1 MTLPPERK
9 AERKVGLLTATSLVV
24 GNMIASG
31 VFMLPA
37 TLAGYGGIS
46 LVGWLVSCV
55 GAISL
60 ALVFAWLSKLRPNA
74 TGGPYA
80 YVRDGMGDFPGYL
93 VAWGYW
99 ISVWA
104 TNAAIAVAF
113 VSYLG
118 EFIPII
124 SHNSYVGITTGLVA
138 IWALTFI
145 NSMGI
150 REAGFVQVL
159 TTILKIVPLLVISVG
174 GLFYL
179 NAGHFV
185 PFNTSGESN
194 ISAITAST
202 TLTLFAFLGLE
213 CATIPSENIR
223 NPERTIS
230 RATIIGTVVTM
241 IVYVLGTIAVMGI
254 LPPELLKTSKA
265 PFADAAAIIWG
276 EPARYLVA
284 AGAIIATFGA
294 LNGWILIQGQ
304 MPMAAARDN
313 LFPAL
318 FKRENKKGTPA
329 LGIVVSSVLVS
340 VLMGMNFSRSL
351 VDTYK
356 FMILVSTMTSLL
368 AYGLSMPAYL
378 ILAAKERAL
387 QRSDWVKAGVTIT
400 GFIFSMWA
408 IIGAGEQIVYW
419 TFILLMA
426 GVPFYA
432 IMKLKRPE
440 LTP

>member
-1 MTLPPERK
+1 MTSLP
-9 AERKVGLLTATSLVV
+9 ERKVGLLTATSLVV

-37 TLAGYGGIS
+37 ALAGYGGIS
-46 LVGWLVSCV
+46 LVGWVISCI
-55 GAISL
+55 GAVSL
-60 ALVFAWLSKLRPNA
+60 ALIFGWLSKLRPNA

-80 YVRDGMGDFPGYL
+80 YVRDGMGDFAGFL
-93 VAWGYW
+93 VAWGYL

-124 SHNSYVGITTGLVA
+124 SHNSYVGIGTGLGA
-138 IWALTFI
+138 IWLLTFV

-150 REAGFVQVL
+150 REAGIVQVI
-159 TTILKIVPLLVISVG
+159 TTVLKVAPLLVISIG

-179 NAGHFV
+179 NSDHFV
-185 PFNTSGESN
+185 PFNASGESDL
-194 ISAITAST
+194 SAITATT

-213 CATIPSENIR
+213 CATIPSENIKDA
-223 NPERTIS
+223 ERTIS
-230 RATIIGTVVTM
+230 RATIIGTVLTLM
-241 IVYVLGTIAVMGI
+241 IYVLGTISVMGI

-265 PFADAAAIIWG
+265 PFADAAAMIWG
-276 EPARYLVA
+276 ETARYLVA
-284 AGAIIATFGA
+284 GGAVIAAFGA

-313 LFPAL
+313 LFPAI
-318 FKRENKKGTPA
+318 FKKENKKGTPV

-340 VLMGMNFSRSL
+340 ILMGMNFSRGL
-351 VDTYK
+351 AETYK
-356 FMILVSTMTSLL
+356 YMILLSTLTCLL
-368 AYGLSMPAYL
+368 AYALSMPSYL
-378 ILAAKERAL
+378 ILLAKGHPLEKG
-387 QRSDWVKAGVTIT
+387 DWARIVVTIV
-400 GFIFSMWA
+400 GFIFSLWA
-408 IIGAGEQIVYW
+408 IIGSGEVIVYW
-419 TFILLMA
+419 GFILLMG

-432 IMKLKRPE
+432 VMKLRRKTVIP
-440 LTP
+440 

>member
-1 MTLPPERK
+1 MTTPP
-9 AERKVGLLTATSLVV
+9 ERKVGLLTATSLVV

-46 LVGWLVSCV
+46 LIGWVISCV
-55 GAISL
+55 GAMSL
-60 ALVFAWLSKLRPNA
+60 ALVFGWLSKLRPNA

-80 YVRDGMGDFPGYL
+80 YVRDGMGDFPGFL

-118 EFIPII
+118 EFIPVV
-124 SHNSYVGITTGLVA
+124 SQNSIAGIATGLAA
-138 IWALTFI
+138 IWLLTFV

-150 REAGFVQVL
+150 REAGFVQLV
-159 TTILKIVPLLVISVG
+159 TTVLKITPLLILSIG

-179 NAGHFV
+179 NTNHFI
-185 PFNTSGESN
+185 PFNSSGESDL
-194 ISAITAST
+194 SAITATT

-213 CATIPSENIR
+213 CATIPSENIKD
-223 NPERTIS
+223 PERTIS
-230 RATIIGTVVTM
+230 RATIIGTLLTL
-241 IVYVLGTIAVMGI
+241 IVYVLGTVAVMGI
-254 LPPELLKTSKA
+254 LPPEVLKTSRA
-265 PFADAAAIIWG
+265 PFSDAAALIWG
-276 EPARYLVA
+276 QPARYLVA
-284 AGAIIATFGA
+284 AGAVIATFGA

-313 LFPAL
+313 LFPVL
-318 FKRENKKGTPA
+318 FRKENKRGTPV
-329 LGIVVSSVLVS
+329 LGIVVSSLLVS

-351 VDTYK
+351 GDTYRY
-356 FMILVSTMTSLL
+356 MILLSTMTSLL
-368 AYGLSMPAYL
+368 AYSLSMSSYV
-378 ILAAKERAL
+378 ILLAKDRAL
-387 QRSDWVKAGVTIT
+387 DKTDWIRIVVTII
-400 GFIFSMWA
+400 GFIFSLWA
-408 IIGAGEQIVYW
+408 IIGSGEVIVYW
-419 TFILLMA
+419 GFILLMA

-432 IMKLKRPE
+432 VMKLRRRAVIP
-440 LTP
+440 